1 VNCCGKYIHMVLSE
15 RINFSDI
22 KVPCVLLVNDI
33 EK

>member
-1 VNCCGKYIHMVLSE
+1 MVLSE